1 MANINTS
8 EHIRQSEGYLS
19 GFSWCS
25 EGSVSSLGFLHP
37 HLIFL
42 QSPSSKLTTRV
53 VYLNLLWCLLFNLQ
67 SLACLKNS
75 HFYAKHGACRT
86 NLYFFNKI
94 NGIDITKSSKKEVEL
109 RGKQKPVTMCSVCI
123 WSSSGPYF
131 PAFRPNTE
139 RCGISLRIQSA
150 CGKIRTTKTPN
161 ADTFQAVSLLFM
173 E

>member
-1 MANINTS
+1 MKRLFKFLLFFGDYLHAKNQHMFHQCGDIFYARILQFDWSRVTKTFQQNSFLANINTS

-37 HLIFL
+37 YLIFL

-53 VYLNLLWCLLFNLQ
+53 VYFNLLWCLLFNLQ

-94 NGIDITKSSKKEVEL
+94 NGIDI
-109 RGKQKPVTMCSVCI
+109 
-123 WSSSGPYF
+123 
-131 PAFRPNTE
+131 N
-139 RCGISLRIQSA
+139 
-150 CGKIRTTKTPN
+150 
-161 ADTFQAVSLLFM
+161 
-173 E
+173 